1 MCMTDIEI
9 ANSITPKPISKI
21 AKKLGVKKR
30 NLEMYGNSKAKIND
44 FNFNPTG
51 KLVLVTAI
59 NPTSAGEGKTTVS
72 IGLADA
78 FTCLKKNVC
87 LALRE
92 PSLGPVFGVK
102 GGATGGGYSQ
112 VVPMEDINLHFT
124 GDFHAITSAN
134 NLLCSFIDNHIYQGN
149 KLNINP
155 EKIVFNRCV
164 DLNDRALRDIE
175 VALGGKNGT
184 PRKDRFN
191 ITAASEIM
199 AIMCLSK
206 DMADLKKRL
215 GNILVAYDCD
225 NNPIYAKDL
234 KVNNA
239 MAILLKEAIKPNLVQ
254 TLIGTP
260 ALVHCGPFANI
271 AHGCNTIIATKLA
284 MTYAK
289 YTITEAG
296 FGADLGAQKFLDTKC
311 RIADL
316 KPNAVVVVAT
326 VKALKLHGGMDKEN
340 LQEENVSALK
350 LGIPNLLKHIK
361 NIKDVYN
368 LPVVVAINK
377 YTTDTNAEIEAI
389 KEEVNNLG
397 VEAIC
402 CNVWGEG
409 GKGAIDLAQKVI
421 SLCEEDNSQFNF
433 SYNVH
438 DDIKTKIN
446 DIATKIYGASK
457 VNYTE
462 KALADLKDIESLGCD
477 KLPIIIAKTQY
488 SLSDD
493 AKLLGAPTDFEIN
506 IQELQLR
513 SGAGFIVA
521 IAGSMLLMPGLPKV
535 PAGAKMKIDSNNVIT
550 GLF

>member
-1 MCMTDIEI
+1 
-9 ANSITPKPISKI
+9 
-21 AKKLGVKKR
+21 
-30 NLEMYGNSKAKIND
+30 
-44 FNFNPTG
+44 
-51 KLVLVTAI
+51 
-59 NPTSAGEGKTTVS
+59 
-72 IGLADA
+72 
-78 FTCLKKNVC
+78 
-87 LALRE
+87 
-92 PSLGPVFGVK
+92 
-102 GGATGGGYSQ
+102 
-112 VVPMEDINLHFT
+112 
-124 GDFHAITSAN
+124 
-134 NLLCSFIDNHIYQGN
+134 
-149 KLNINP
+149 
-155 EKIVFNRCV
+155 
-164 DLNDRALRDIE
+164 
-175 VALGGKNGT
+175 
-184 PRKDRFN
+184 
-191 ITAASEIM
+191 
-199 AIMCLSK
+199 
-206 DMADLKKRL
+206 
-215 GNILVAYDCD
+215 
-225 NNPIYAKDL
+225 
-234 KVNNA
+234 
-239 MAILLKEAIKPNLVQ
+239 
-254 TLIGTP
+254 
-260 ALVHCGPFANI
+260 
-271 AHGCNTIIATKLA
+271 
-284 MTYAK
+284 
-289 YTITEAG
+289 
-296 FGADLGAQKFLDTKC
+296 
-311 RIADL
+311 
-316 KPNAVVVVAT
+316 
-326 VKALKLHGGMDKEN
+326 MDKEN

-493 AKLLGAPTDFEIN
+493 AKVLGSPTDFEIN

>member
-377 YTTDTNAEIEAI
+377 YTTDTNAEIETI

>member
-1 MCMTDIEI
+1 MTDIEI
-9 ANSITPKPISKI
+9 ANSITPKHITEI
-21 AKKLGVKKR
+21 AKKLGVQEDD
-30 NLEMYGNSKAKIND
+30 LELYGKYKAKITNA
-44 FNFNPTG
+44 NLNPTG

-78 FTCLKKNVC
+78 FNILGEDIC

-155 EKIVFNRCV
+155 DKIVFNRCL
-164 DLNDRALRDIE
+164 DLNDRALRNITCS
-175 VALGGKNGT
+175 LGEKNGT
-184 PRKDRFN
+184 PRADRFN

-199 AIMCLSK
+199 AIMCLSLN
-206 DMADLKKRL
+206 MQDLKKRL
-215 GNILVAYDCD
+215 GNILVAYDYD
-225 NNPIYAKDL
+225 NNPVYAKQL
-234 KVNNA
+234 KAHNA
-239 MAILLKEAIKPNLVQ
+239 MAILLKDAIKPNLVQ

-284 MTYAK
+284 MTYSK

-311 RIADL
+311 RVADI

-326 VKALKLHGGMDKEN
+326 IKALKLHGGAEKEN
-340 LQEENVSALK
+340 LQKEDLVALENGLPNLIKHINNIKNVYKLPCVVALNEYTSDTEKEKELVLNTINK
-350 LGIPNLLKHIK
+350 LGVK
-361 NIKDVYN
+361 
-368 LPVVVAINK
+368 AIS
-377 YTTDTNAEIEAI
+377 A
-389 KEEVNNLG
+389 
-397 VEAIC
+397 
-402 CNVWGEG
+402 NVWGEG
-409 GKGAIDLAQKVI
+409 GKGAIDLAKEVI
-421 SLCEEDNSQFNF
+421 NLCEQDNSNFTF
-433 SYNVH
+433 SYNVE

-446 DIATKIYGASK
+446 DIATKIYGAK
-457 VNYTE
+457 GVTYTE
-462 KALADLKDIESLGCD
+462 KALNDLKDIEGLGYSN
-477 KLPIIIAKTQY
+477 LPVIIAKTQY

-493 AKLLGAPTDFEIN
+493 QKLLGAPSDFEIT
-506 IQELQLR
+506 IKELQLR
-513 SGAGFIVA
+513 SGAKFIVA
-521 IAGSMLLMPGLPKV
+521 VAGSMLLMPGLPKV
-535 PAGAKMKIDSNNVIT
+535 PAGAKMEIDENNVIT